1 MRLLQ
6 GWGALILGVLFL
18 FNWFNVI
25 DVFSLALGVTAMVM
39 ATLTFFNRL
48 QEKRFSMNA
57 ILLAVFGVALVLNR
71 AEALQ
76 SVMQLLAAL
85 LLGIG
90 TSNLIQARRR
100 RVASEQTRFLMGGAT
115 VVVGLVLLVFPGFPL
130 ILLRTVFSVALIGY
144 GLLRLNTQVVPFAT
158 NTWNETIRRSMNDRA
173 APRSDVIDVDA
184 KERPPKK

>member
-1 MRLLQ
+1 
-6 GWGALILGVLFL
+6 
-18 FNWFNVI
+18 
-25 DVFSLALGVTAMVM
+25 
-39 ATLTFFNRL
+39 
-48 QEKRFSMNA
+48 
-57 ILLAVFGVALVLNR
+57 
-71 AEALQ
+71 
-76 SVMQLLAAL
+76 
-85 LLGIG
+85 
-90 TSNLIQARRR
+90 
-100 RVASEQTRFLMGGAT
+100 MGGAT